1 MTLNS
6 PILHSP
12 GTLLVHAGIE
22 DPADLTADLEAGL
35 ARLAAADGGPA

>member
-12 GTLLVHAGIE
+12 DTLLVHAGLE
-22 DPADLTADLEAGL
+22 DPADLIAHLEAGFG
-35 ARLAAADGGPA
+35 RLAAADGGSA